1 MGPSRFNSRRAFS
14 LIEMAMVFAI
24 MGLVAAIA
32 IPHMGSAADT
42 VRAAA
47 VKGSVTRLQD
57 AVELYA
63 AEHADRGPELD
74 PDGTVTS
81 TPVSLALR
89 LLRPTDDL
97 GNVVDP
103 GGLYGPYLRTWPTN
117 PYNGK
122 KAIRIDGPPAGVN
135 AAGWRIDST
144 TRTVQADHLASQV
157 SNGPAG
163 GVAVS
168 EDSDDPSRW

>member
-1 MGPSRFNSRRAFS
+1 MRPFRFNTCRRAFS

-47 VKGSVTRLQD
+47 IKGSVTRLQD

-89 LLRPTDDL
+89 LLQPTDSL
-97 GNVVDP
+97 GNVDP
-103 GGLYGPYLRTWPTN
+103 GGIYGPYLRTWPTN

-122 KAIRIDGPPAGVN
+122 KAIRIDGPPAGTN
-135 AAGWRIDST
+135 TAGWRMDST

-157 SNGPAG
+157 IGPAG
-163 GVAVS
+163 GGAVS
-168 EDSDDPSRW
+168 ADPDDPSRW